1 MNLNALIFGALPY
14 VAIVL
19 AVVVTWQRMRSKP
32 FGVSSLSSQLLE
44 RKQLYF
50 GSIPFH
56 WGVLIILAG
65 HLLALL
71 LPQGLLLWNA
81 VPLRLYLL
89 EVTGLLLA
97 LWALGGLLML
107 FYRRVSVRRLW
118 AVTTA
123 ADMAVLVLLG
133 VSLLSG
139 ILTAVLYRY
148 GSFWFPSVFTPYLW
162 SIFTLQ
168 PRPELVADLPFWIQL
183 HVANFWLLLAL
194 FPFTRLVHIIT
205 VPLGYLWR
213 PWQIVV
219 WVRRMRKPN

>member
-133 VSLLSG
+133 VTLLSG

-205 VPLGYLWR
+205 LPLGYLWR

>member
-205 VPLGYLWR
+205 LPLGYLWR

>member
-50 GSIPFH
+50 GSVPFH

>member
-50 GSIPFH
+50 GSVPFH

-97 LWALGGLLML
+97 LWALGGLLIL

-133 VSLLSG
+133 VTLLSG

>member
-50 GSIPFH
+50 GSVPFH

-97 LWALGGLLML
+97 LWALGGLLIL

-133 VSLLSG
+133 VTLLSG

-162 SIFTLQ
+162 SVFTLQ

>member
-133 VSLLSG
+133 VTLLSG

>member
-50 GSIPFH
+50 GSVPFH

-133 VSLLSG
+133 VTLLSG